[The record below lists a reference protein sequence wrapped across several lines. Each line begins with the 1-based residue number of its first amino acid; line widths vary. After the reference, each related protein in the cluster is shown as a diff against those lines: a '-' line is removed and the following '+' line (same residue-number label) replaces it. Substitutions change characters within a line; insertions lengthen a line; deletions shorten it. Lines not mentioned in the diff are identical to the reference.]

1 MKVILTFDYEMFFG
15 KSGTIDACLIE
26 PTNEIIN
33 VLKKYD
39 AHASFFVD
47 TTFLLFLL
55 KNGLVKE
62 YDRIEQQLIELIQ
75 LGHRLELHIHP
86 HWLDAKYD
94 KRSSKFMFPTYNR
107 YILSS
112 CEIDIQKKLFSDGIS
127 LLRAIGMKAGCP
139 TYKPIAYR
147 AGGWCFDL
155 NEDVINMLRDGG
167 IRVDSSVI
175 PRRKC
180 INAISAYNYLMIK
193 SDQPYRFNKSLL
205 ENDSD
210 GAFLEFPISIYR
222 ISPYCKLKALLKRR
236 TNSIK
241 TKRFGDGTSIF
252 DIQTR
257 RLKDRLLYNITWS
270 YGYYSTD
277 ASCEFLYE
285 KVRNYKNNILTI
297 VGHPKCTTWSSLD
310 FLTQLGM
317 DEKLSLCTIYDLYI
331 EKYNGF

>member
-127 LLRAIGMKAGCP
+127 LLIIHFLTLSFLA
-139 TYKPIAYR
+139 
-147 AGGWCFDL
+147 
-155 NEDVINMLRDGG
+155 
-167 IRVDSSVI
+167 SS
-175 PRRKC
+175 
-180 INAISAYNYLMIK
+180 NT
-193 SDQPYRFNKSLL
+193 SDNNF
-205 ENDSD
+205 
-210 GAFLEFPISIYR
+210 FPIPLPLRLESI
-222 ISPYCKLKALLKRR
+222 IIIDTSPSNLL
-236 TNSIK
+236 
-241 TKRFGDGTSIF
+241 FM
-252 DIQTR
+252 
-257 RLKDRLLYNITWS
+257 
-270 YGYYSTD
+270 
-277 ASCEFLYE
+277 SC
-285 KVRNYKNNILTI
+285 
-297 VGHPKCTTWSSLD
+297 
-310 FLTQLGM
+310 GM
-317 DEKLSLCTIYDLYI
+317 
-331 EKYNGF
+331 